1 MAGDILDQHADLSAS
16 SEQQAS
22 RKRRLLKAQRSF
34 ANCGAIIHM
43 ANAKAIQLSAKKI
56 ESHSLVKGVPNMP
69 MWNEKHL
76 RAATRAA
83 GIALWSWNVDTDAIT
98 MDERAYEL
106 WEVSKDEREIT
117 FEVLSR
123 NIHPADLE
131 RVRSAFAATRAVIG
145 AYEIDFRILSGSDI
159 RWISARGQG
168 DDADIADRLMFGVFL
183 DVTQRKQAEEA
194 NELLAGE
201 MSHRVKNL
209 LHIATA
215 LTQITQR
222 SAATK
227 EDMAHELTE
236 RLMALG
242 RAQELVRPM
251 PGRKNEA
258 ALLGDLIS
266 ILLAPYD
273 EKGAT
278 VRIRVSVPK
287 MNVGE
292 TSSTALALVIH
303 ELATN
308 SAKYGALSLAS
319 GTLDVSCNA
328 NDDEVVVT
336 WTERGGPPI
345 AAPARLEG
353 FGSKLVHRSMSA
365 QLGGA
370 IAFDWSEEGLVV
382 TLRMSKNHLAN

>member
-1 MAGDILDQHADLSAS
+1 
-16 SEQQAS
+16 
-22 RKRRLLKAQRSF
+22 
-34 ANCGAIIHM
+34 
-43 ANAKAIQLSAKKI
+43 
-56 ESHSLVKGVPNMP
+56 MP
-69 MWNEKHL
+69 VWHEKHL

-83 GIALWSWNVDTDAIT
+83 GVALWSWNVDTDAIT
-98 MDERAYEL
+98 MDERAYDL
-106 WEVSKDEREIT
+106 WEVSKDERNIT
-117 FEVLSR
+117 FEILSR

-131 RVRSAFAATRAVIG
+131 RVRSAFSATRAVIG

-168 DDADIADRLMFGVFL
+168 DDADIAERLMFGIFL

-215 LTQITQR
+215 LTQITSR
-222 SAATK
+222 SASTK
-227 EDMAHELTE
+227 EDMAHELTN

-242 RAQELVRPM
+242 RAQDLIRPV

-258 ALLGDLIS
+258 TLLGDLIS
-266 ILLAPYD
+266 VLLAPYD
-273 EKGAT
+273 EKGAS

-287 MNVGE
+287 MSVGE
-292 TSSTALALVIH
+292 TSSTTLALVFH

-308 SAKYGALSLAS
+308 SAKYGALSTAS

-328 NDDEVVVT
+328 HGDEVVLM
-336 WTERGGPPI
+336 WTERGGPPVV
-345 AAPARLEG
+345 APAKLEG
-353 FGSKLVHRSMSA
+353 FGSKLVHRSMAA
-365 QLGGA
+365 QLNGSVT
-370 IAFDWSEEGLVV
+370 FNWSDEGVVV
-382 TLRMSKNHLAN
+382 TLRMSKERLAN

>member
-1 MAGDILDQHADLSAS
+1 
-16 SEQQAS
+16 
-22 RKRRLLKAQRSF
+22 
-34 ANCGAIIHM
+34 
-43 ANAKAIQLSAKKI
+43 
-56 ESHSLVKGVPNMP
+56 MP
-69 MWNEKHL
+69 VWDEKHL
-76 RAATRAA
+76 RAATSAA
-83 GIALWSWNVDTDAIT
+83 GVALWSWNVDTDAIT
-98 MDERAYEL
+98 MDERAYDL
-106 WEVSKDEREIT
+106 WEVSKDERTIT
-117 FEVLSR
+117 FEILSQ

-131 RVRSAFAATRAVIG
+131 RVRSAFAATRAVVG
-145 AYEIDFRILSGSDI
+145 AYEIDFRIRSGNDI

-168 DDADIADRLMFGVFL
+168 DDADIAGRVMFGIFL

-215 LTQITQR
+215 LTQITGR

-251 PGRKNEA
+251 PGQKAEA

-266 ILLAPYD
+266 VLLAPYD
-273 EKGAT
+273 EKEAS

-292 TSSTALALVIH
+292 TSSTSLALVIH

-308 SAKYGALSLAS
+308 SAKYGALSQSS

-328 NDDEVVVT
+328 HDDDDLVLM
-336 WTERGGPPI
+336 WTERGGPPVV
-345 AAPARLEG
+345 APPGALGG
-353 FGSKLVHRSMSA
+353 FGSRLMHRSMSA
-365 QLGGA
+365 QLGGD
-370 IAFDWSEEGLVV
+370 IAFDWSAEGVV
-382 TLRMSKNHLAN
+382 VALRMSKKRLAN

>member
-1 MAGDILDQHADLSAS
+1 MT
-16 SEQQAS
+16 
-22 RKRRLLKAQRSF
+22 
-34 ANCGAIIHM
+34 
-43 ANAKAIQLSAKKI
+43 
-56 ESHSLVKGVPNMP
+56 ESDPTMP

-98 MDERAYEL
+98 MDEHAYDL
-106 WEVSKDEREIT
+106 WGVSKDEEKIT
-117 FEVLSR
+117 FEILSR

-145 AYEIDFRILSGSDI
+145 AYEIDFRILFGSDI

-215 LTQITQR
+215 LTQITKR
-222 SAATK
+222 SATTK
-227 EDMAHELTE
+227 EEMAHELTD

-242 RAQELVRPM
+242 RAQELVRPV
-251 PGRKNEA
+251 PGQKNEA

-287 MNVGE
+287 VNVGE
-292 TSSTALALVIH
+292 VSSTALALVIH

-353 FGSKLVHRSMSA
+353 FGSKLVHRSMAA
-365 QLGGA
+365 QLSGA
-370 IAFDWSEEGLVV
+370 IAFDWSEEGVVV
-382 TLRMSKNHLAN
+382 TLRMSKARLAN

>member
-1 MAGDILDQHADLSAS
+1 MS
-16 SEQQAS
+16 S
-22 RKRRLLKAQRSF
+22 
-34 ANCGAIIHM
+34 ND
-43 ANAKAIQLSAKKI
+43 
-56 ESHSLVKGVPNMP
+56 VTMP
-69 MWNEKHL
+69 VWHEKHL
-76 RAATRAA
+76 RAANHAA
-83 GIALWSWNVDTDAIT
+83 GVALWSWNVDTDAIT
-98 MDERAYEL
+98 MDERAYDL
-106 WEVSKDEREIT
+106 WEVSKAEQKIT
-117 FEVLSR
+117 FEILSK

-168 DDADIADRLMFGVFL
+168 DDADIADRIMFGIFL

-209 LHIATA
+209 LQIATS
-215 LTQITQR
+215 LTQITSR

-236 RLMALG
+236 RLIALG
-242 RAQELVRPM
+242 RAQDLVRPPL
-251 PGRKNEA
+251 PGHKNEA
-258 ALLGDLIS
+258 TLLGDLIS
-266 ILLAPYD
+266 VLLAPYD
-273 EKGAT
+273 EKGAS

-287 MNVGE
+287 MSVGAA
-292 TSSTALALVIH
+292 SSTTLALVIH

-308 SAKYGALSLAS
+308 SAKYGSLSVAS

-328 NDDEVVVT
+328 HEDDVVVT

-345 AAPARLEG
+345 VAPAKLEG
-353 FGSKLVHRSMSA
+353 FGSKLVHRSMAA
-365 QLGGA
+365 QLGGV
-370 IAFDWSEEGLVV
+370 IAFDWSQEGVVV
-382 TLRMSKNHLAN
+382 TLRMSKGRLAN

>member
-1 MAGDILDQHADLSAS
+1 MS
-16 SEQQAS
+16 SS
-22 RKRRLLKAQRSF
+22 Y
-34 ANCGAIIHM
+34 
-43 ANAKAIQLSAKKI
+43 
-56 ESHSLVKGVPNMP
+56 VTMP
-69 MWNEKHL
+69 IWHEKHL
-76 RAATRAA
+76 HAATRAA
-83 GIALWSWNVDTDAIT
+83 GVALWSWNVDTDAIT
-98 MDERAYEL
+98 MDERAYDL
-106 WEVSKDEREIT
+106 WEVSKDEQNIT
-117 FEVLSR
+117 FEILSQ

-131 RVRSAFAATRAVIG
+131 RVRSAFAATRAVKG
-145 AYEIDFRILSGSDI
+145 AYEIDFRILSKNDI

-168 DDADIADRLMFGVFL
+168 DDADIADRIMFGVFL

-209 LHIATA
+209 LTIATA
-215 LTQITQR
+215 LTQITSR

-227 EDMAHELTE
+227 EDMAHELTS
-236 RLMALG
+236 RLIALG
-242 RAQELVRPM
+242 RAQDLVRPL
-251 PGRKNEA
+251 PGRKREA
-258 ALLGDLIS
+258 TLLGDLIS
-266 ILLAPYD
+266 VLLAPYD

-345 AAPARLEG
+345 AAPATLEG
-353 FGSKLVHRSMSA
+353 FGSKLMHRSMST
-365 QLGGA
+365 QLAGA
-370 IAFDWSEEGLVV
+370 AI
-382 TLRMSKNHLAN
+382 